1 MPSRPESSAVSAM
14 ANPRPS
20 APIRWP
26 VGTRAPSKIT
36 WAVTE
41 ARMPILCS
49 AGAALTPP
57 VAAGTCRQLI
67 PRARSRPAGVPE
79 VRANTV

>member
-14 ANPRPS
+14 AKPRSCSPS
-20 APIRWP
+20 RWP
-26 VGTRAPSKIT
+26 AGTHAPSKII

-49 AGAALTPP
+49 AGAALTPAVP
-57 VAAGTCRQLI
+57 AGTCRQLI
-67 PRARSRPAGVPE
+67 PRARSRPSGVPE
-79 VRANTV
+79 VRANSV